1 MKNNH
6 QNGFTIIE
14 LLIAISIITILSTIG
29 YATVSK
35 QMETN
40 AILKM
45 RNQIPTFIKG
55 ISELSYETGEKYD
68 ISIDFNNYIIT
79 AKKNG
84 STTIYRKLNLEKNLQ
99 YCFIDNNNKI
109 QNTLSRNTT
118 STGNINIGFSIYI
131 FNKKNKAKSKIS
143 FVSTT
148 KVVKFL
154 VINRYTPKKDMY
166 LNNFTQ
172 NRVITGSELE
182 LKDSNNWEKVN

>member
-6 QNGFTIIE
+6 KGFSVVE
-14 LLIAISIITILSTIG
+14 MLIAVAIITLLSTLG
-29 YATVSK
+29 YTSVSK

-68 ISIDFNNYIIT
+68 ITIDFNNYIIT
-79 AKKNG
+79 AKKTG
-84 STTIYRKLNLEKNLQ
+84 SSNIYRKLNLEKALQ
-99 YCFIDNNNKI
+99 YCFIDSNNKI
-109 QNTLSRNTT
+109 QNTISRNTT
-118 STGNINIGFSIYI
+118 STGNINKGFTIYI

-154 VINRYTPKKDMY
+154 VINRYIPKTDMY
-166 LNNFTQ
+166 INDFTQ
-172 NRVITGSELE
+172 DREITGTELE